1 MKVSG
6 VARLVSSPDGKARL
20 EVAGRPMFEL
30 NSVATT
36 IWEHLQAGLSTQ
48 EIISK
53 LVAQFDVS
61 EQRAAHDVTKFVKLL
76 THHLLVFDDA
86 VFTAP

>member
-6 VARLVSSPDGKARL
+6 VAQLVSNPDGKARL

-30 NSVATT
+30 NSVAAV
-36 IWEHLQAGLSTQ
+36 IWEQLQAGLTPQ
-48 EIISK
+48 EIVSK

-61 EQRAAHDVTKFVKLL
+61 EQRAAEDVTRFVNLL
-76 THHLLVFDDA
+76 TEHLLVFDDA
-86 VFTAP
+86 EFTTR

>member
-6 VARLVSSPDGKARL
+6 VAQLVSNPDGRARL

-30 NSVATT
+30 NSVAAV
-36 IWEHLQAGLSTQ
+36 IWEHLQAGLSIQ

-61 EQRAAHDVTKFVKLL
+61 EQRAAYDVTKFVNLL
-76 THHLLVFDDA
+76 AEHLLVFDDA
-86 VFTAP
+86 EFTTR